1 MASFTSPL
9 WVVLAMTRYAATCVV
24 TNPGG
29 GAVDANAGAIS
40 ILGGRHKFTFADIL
54 QRTPHE
60 SNDVVLVSGSLIEGM
75 GNIHSDLDVYVICD
89 SPPSATTLSGVHN
102 YVDTQNNKVEFIYD
116 YLTPDGLAFHVQY
129 FSFSELDTL
138 AATLNHEFQTSLS
151 TTKIK
156 RTFLGQS
163 LAVRNPYS
171 DFVHRAFHAIPIL
184 NEPKWHGVR
193 SRLDADHICY
203 LLYRTAAGGYPEF
216 KDIWGTWLARDYE
229 TSYRAVSEY
238 ACEQVRGLT
247 HLCGNTNPKRKWLF
261 YYLDAL
267 PYELKPLAR
276 RLREL
281 LFKGC
286 ESHDDQGRAVLN
298 FLDLIDDVWRAYR
311 PRFDGRVGFKTFGS
325 AISALERE
333 FLTESAHDEQTVLE
347 YELRRK
353 QFGGEGRPLRHFLL
367 PATEPCIS

>member
-1 MASFTSPL
+1 MTS
-9 WVVLAMTRYAATCVV
+9 
-24 TNPGG
+24 
-29 GAVDANAGAIS
+29 AGEIS
-40 ILGGRHKFTFADIL
+40 ILGGRHKFAFAEIL
-54 QRTPHE
+54 QRTPHQP
-60 SNDVVLVSGSLIEGM
+60 SDVVLASGSLVEGM

-89 SPPSATTLSGVHN
+89 SLPSATTLPGVHN

-138 AATLNHEFQTSLS
+138 AVTLSQEFQASLS

-171 DFVHRAFHAIPIL
+171 DFVHRAFHGIPIL
-184 NEPKWHGVR
+184 NASKWHGVR
-193 SRLDADHICY
+193 SSFDADHICY

-238 ACEQVRGLT
+238 ACEQLRGLT
-247 HLCGNTNPKRKWLF
+247 HLCGNTNPKKKWLF
-261 YYLDAL
+261 HYLDAL

-276 RLREL
+276 RFREL
-281 LFKGC
+281 FFKGC
-286 ESHDDQGRAVLN
+286 SSHDDQARTVLH
-298 FLDLIDDVWRAYR
+298 FLDLIDDVWRAYQSLFAR
-311 PRFDGRVGFKTFGS
+311 RAGFKPFAS
-325 AISALERE
+325 AISALEKE
-333 FLTESAHDEQTVLE
+333 FLAEPTHDEQTVLE

-353 QFGGEGRPLRHFLL
+353 QFGAEGRRLRHFLL
-367 PATEPCIS
+367 PASEPGTS

>member
-1 MASFTSPL
+1 M
-9 WVVLAMTRYAATCVV
+9 
-24 TNPGG
+24 
-29 GAVDANAGAIS
+29 DANAAEIS
-40 ILGGRHKFTFADIL
+40 ILGGRYKFTFADIL

-60 SNDVVLVSGSLIEGM
+60 SDDVVLVSGSLIEGM

-129 FSFSELDTL
+129 LSFGELDNL
-138 AATLNHEFQTSLS
+138 AVTLNDEFQSSLS

-163 LAVRNPYS
+163 LVVRNPYA

-184 NEPKWHGVR
+184 NAPKWHDVR
-193 SRLDADHICY
+193 SRFDADHICY
-203 LLYRTAAGGYPEF
+203 LLYRTAAGGFPEF
-216 KDIWGTWLARDYE
+216 KDIWGTWLSRDYE

-238 ACEQVRGLT
+238 ACEQIRGLT

-261 YYLDAL
+261 YYLNAL

-281 LFKGC
+281 FFKGC
-286 ESHDDQGRAVLN
+286 ASHDDQARAVLH
-298 FLDLIDDVWRAYR
+298 FLDLIDDVWLAYR
-311 PRFDGRVGFKTFGS
+311 PQFGSRAGFKTFAS
-325 AISALERE
+325 AISTLEAE
-333 FLTESAHDEQTVLE
+333 FSAEATHDEQTILE
-347 YELRRK
+347 YEHRRK

-367 PATEPCIS
+367 TAREPSVS